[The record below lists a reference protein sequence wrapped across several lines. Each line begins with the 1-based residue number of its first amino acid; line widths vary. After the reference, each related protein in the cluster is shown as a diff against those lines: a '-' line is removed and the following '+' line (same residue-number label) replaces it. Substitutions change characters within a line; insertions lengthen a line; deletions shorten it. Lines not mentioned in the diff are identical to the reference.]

1 MITPNLMKQIGD
13 AMKAH
18 DAVRVSTLR
27 GLSAELKNAK
37 INIYNPNA
45 TEQREL
51 TEAEEIAVVRKEA
64 KKRKEAIE
72 MYAKAG
78 AEDRATNEKQELAIL
93 QEFLPAEVTEEQII
107 QLVNESITQ
116 LNAKTIADMGKVIAD
131 VKSKN
136 SGVDGGNGCTACTGE
151 TKLKMVKIN
160 ISKQANYPISG
171 VKVRKFLQEFF
182 KKHGIVSDAECHVS
196 FVGEAKMLEIGKKI
210 L

>member
-64 KKRKEAIE
+64 KKRKA
-72 MYAKAG
+72 
-78 AEDRATNEKQELAIL
+78 
-93 QEFLPAEVTEEQII
+93 
-107 QLVNESITQ
+107 
-116 LNAKTIADMGKVIAD
+116 
-131 VKSKN
+131 
-136 SGVDGGNGCTACTGE
+136 
-151 TKLKMVKIN
+151 
-160 ISKQANYPISG
+160 
-171 VKVRKFLQEFF
+171 
-182 KKHGIVSDAECHVS
+182 
-196 FVGEAKMLEIGKKI
+196 
-210 L
+210 